1 MLLTDIQSRFLNCL
15 SNLLHIPYL
24 GQDQELQ
31 VGLMHVRT
39 SPTSANI
46 TLGIFSPTQGQVY
59 VFLYGVTMKPMA
71 VMNIVVIYGNVTIP
85 INVSAAPD
93 NHQDKF
99 LQDALKSSLLAM
111 LQEQGDIR
119 DKELEMLRKQAEDQ
133 NLARWN

>member
-1 MLLTDIQSRFLNCL
+1 MLLTDIQSRFLSCL

-31 VGLMHVRT
+31 VGLMPVRT
-39 SPTSANI
+39 SPTIADI

-71 VMNIVVIYGNVTIP
+71 VMNIVVVYGNTTIP
-85 INVSAAPD
+85 INVTAVPN
-93 NHQDKF
+93 NHQDEF

-111 LQEQGDIR
+111 LQEQNDIR